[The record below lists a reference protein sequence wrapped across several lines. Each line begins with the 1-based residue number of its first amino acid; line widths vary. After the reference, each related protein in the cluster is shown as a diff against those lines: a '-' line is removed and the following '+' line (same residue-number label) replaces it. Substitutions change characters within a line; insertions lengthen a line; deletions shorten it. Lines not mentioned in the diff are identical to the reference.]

1 MIFKSERALITD
13 LIVHLGSLKIG
24 SIKISNLLS
33 SEDHYRINY
42 RIKYRINYTFEL
54 CPKVTF
60 LCMGLVYFL
69 VECLTTYF
77 RWYRIEFETL
87 PKKR

>member
-33 SEDHYRINY
+33 SEDH
-42 RIKYRINYTFEL
+42 YRINYTFEL